1 MENFTI
7 LNYQGSKNNLS
18 SFIHQNVEPYIQ
30 DVKAIL
36 DIFSG
41 SAAVS
46 NMFRENYQVY
56 ANDVECYAGIIA
68 DAVLN
73 QADIES
79 DADLL
84 HSLDTEY
91 TNTVKTQSKPVTDF
105 IKLEQQALD
114 HESFK
119 ELIALVR
126 RLCPLKYEDS
136 GALINAI
143 IKKTE
148 YQNKIPIL
156 KIMEWIPYAEQVVK
170 RFRYNYTLEIASLQ
184 YNIATAYSVTG
195 NYTQGLRYITPA
207 ISTLEK
213 LSIATDQLAL
223 AYNQKGYIYY
233 SRQNYSDK
241 RAYTFYQKALLLPNV
256 KGRTRAETNESL
268 ALCLHGMY
276 ENGVKKGVDKQVL
289 NNILRQ
295 AEGCHFQANKFF
307 LESGNELHLASSYN
321 NTGDYYR
328 LIGNAYLA
336 IRYYNRA
343 RRIREKEQAAASLD
357 LSTTY
362 FRLGEIYLEMSDKQ
376 NLPGWK
382 RGKRVKYAQDYYKLC
397 YQIRVEQIAKGNVSR
412 NVDNVIK
419 RINQCEA
426 ILSELE
432 LAGEI

>member
-30 DVKAIL
+30 DGKAIL

-105 IKLEQQALD
+105 
-114 HESFK
+114 
-119 ELIALVR
+119 
-126 RLCPLKYEDS
+126 
-136 GALINAI
+136 
-143 IKKTE
+143 
-148 YQNKIPIL
+148 
-156 KIMEWIPYAEQVVK
+156 VK